1 MSVFSQLE
9 NIAKSSATSAVA
21 WVGES
26 GGAYNS
32 GHHLVTDAFV
42 YSFWYLDQLGM
53 ASAHDMKSYC
63 RQTLIGGNYSFSQ
76 LKIKLGSTLQDKVI
90 YGTEDNKQPCVQ
102 FVKKDSE
109 MFGFTQGCLPTHR
122 WDELNAFFKKS
133 GLNAFTGRTIQPDGA
148 KGAWDYT
155 NAESLVRYTV
165 QKNYSIHGWE
175 LGNELCGSGVGTR
188 VAADQYASDT
198 ISLQNIVQN
207 TYKDM
212 ESKH

>member
-1 MSVFSQLE
+1 MLGVNFMLDLK
-9 NIAKSSATSAVA
+9 NIIFLNAIKA
-21 WVGES
+21 
-26 GGAYNS
+26 
-32 GHHLVTDAFV
+32 
-42 YSFWYLDQLGM
+42 
-53 ASAHDMKSYC
+53 
-63 RQTLIGGNYSFSQ
+63 FSQ

-90 YGTEDNKQPCVQ
+90 YGAEDNKQPCVQ

-133 GLNAFTGRTIQPDGA
+133 GTKIIFGLNALTGRTIWPDGA
-148 KGAWDYT
+148 KRAWDYT
-155 NAESLVRYTV
+155 NAESVIRYTV

-212 ESKH
+212 ESKPLTIAPEGFFDAN